1 MNSKPTENAVR
12 SGILIPTYKR
22 KDFLDKSLH
31 SVLDQTYREL
41 EIIVIDNGSSD
52 EIGKL
57 ITRLNDPRIRY
68 IQNEKDIGLISS
80 IRKGMQLFS
89 DRVVWCTILPDDDL
103 LDRDFIG
110 SMADF
115 VSCRREID
123 VVHGHRILINAEGHV
138 LSEASR
144 PPEHESAAAYLF
156 NRARFVR
163 QTFLAGV
170 FFSRS
175 AYERVGGY
183 PQFTTGM
190 ASDDALIFALS
201 VQYGLYF
208 NGKAVSSIR
217 MHAEAESHGHAD
229 LYRHFQA
236 FDDFRR
242 YVNEKAEIAGKYTA
256 KELRL
261 IRRTLLRYMRL
272 TISALWMRRVH
283 QVLIRE
289 EITRS
294 PALDQLYNTAVG
306 HDYRFTARVRLSGF
320 LGKSFGY
327 CPENSIVYR
336 VMWDSL
342 FKLYRFWLRIV
353 PTRLT

>member
-1 MNSKPTENAVR
+1 MKI
-12 SGILIPTYKR
+12 GILIPTYKR
-22 KDFLDKSLH
+22 KDFLEQSLR
-31 SVLDQTYREL
+31 SVLEQTYPEL

-52 EIGKL
+52 EIGK
-57 ITRLNDPRIRY
+57 IVMRLTDPRIRY
-68 IQNEKDIGLISS
+68 IQNEKNIGLIGS

-89 DRVVWCTILPDDDL
+89 DRVSWCTILPDDDL
-103 LDRDFIG
+103 LDREFIG
-110 SMADF
+110 TMVDY
-115 VSCRREID
+115 VSSRREID
-123 VVHGHRILINAEGHV
+123 VVHGHRILIDAEGHV

-144 PPEHESAAAYLF
+144 PPEQESAAAYLF

-201 VQYGLYF
+201 VQRGLYF
-208 NGKAVSSIR
+208 NGKAVCSIR
-217 MHAEAESHGHAD
+217 MHAEAESLGHAD

-242 YVNEKAEIAGKYTA
+242 YVNEKAEMAGKYTA

-261 IRRTLLRYMRL
+261 IRRTLLQYMRL
-272 TISALWMRRVH
+272 TISELWMRRVH
-283 QVLIRE
+283 HVLIRE
-289 EITRS
+289 EITLS
-294 PALDQLYNTAVG
+294 PELDQLYNTAVG
-306 HDYRFTARVRLSGF
+306 HDYVFTVRVRLSGF
-320 LGKSFGY
+320 LGNSLGY
-327 CPENSIVYR
+327 CPENNIIYR
-336 VMWDSL
+336 AMWDSL
-342 FKLYRFWLRIV
+342 FKLYRYWLRIV
-353 PTRLT
+353 PTRLA